1 MWFIG
6 LAGLI
11 SYVRIKKTLSEMLI
25 NNILIEPLLF
35 KTTLMLQTTHNKS
48 CLSDLTL
55 LTGNWIRLDW
65 RPESRLNIKNE
76 L

>member
-1 MWFIG
+1 
-6 LAGLI
+6 
-11 SYVRIKKTLSEMLI
+11 MLI